1 MCVCQAFLIG
11 YLLFLCLTNIL
22 LYGILI
28 LTYEKGGITIMEFQ
42 NMKIFERIKYIRK
55 NELKITQEDFAMS
68 IGLSRSNIG
77 NIEVGRINVTDR
89 VIQDIC
95 LKYNINET
103 WLRYGTGEIFVVT
116 EKSILDDLA
125 LAHNMSVKEKAIIQ
139 AFLDLSPQGR
149 AGVLEY
155 VDKLVQSLKDVP
167 SEPTREEHIIKRI
180 NDTNKMIE
188 QAAEKLKK

>member
-1 MCVCQAFLIG
+1 
-11 YLLFLCLTNIL
+11 
-22 LYGILI
+22 
-28 LTYEKGGITIMEFQ
+28 MEFQ

-116 EKSILDDLA
+116 EQSILDDLA

>member
-1 MCVCQAFLIG
+1 
-11 YLLFLCLTNIL
+11 
-22 LYGILI
+22 
-28 LTYEKGGITIMEFQ
+28 MEFQ

-125 LAHNMSVKEKAIIQ
+125 PAHNMSVKEKAIIQ

>member
-1 MCVCQAFLIG
+1 
-11 YLLFLCLTNIL
+11 
-22 LYGILI
+22 
-28 LTYEKGGITIMEFQ
+28 MEFQ

>member
-1 MCVCQAFLIG
+1 MNTDYERLRELRKHFKLSQTAFAARIGVTRSVIKNLELGIVEIKDHMFKLIAS
-11 YLLFLCLTNIL
+11 
-22 LYGILI
+22 
-28 LTYEKGGITIMEFQ
+28 EF
-42 NMKIFERIKYIRK
+42 NA
-55 NELKITQEDFAMS
+55 NED
-68 IGLSRSNIG
+68 
-77 NIEVGRINVTDR
+77 
-89 VIQDIC
+89 
-95 LKYNINET
+95 
-103 WLRYGTGEIFVVT
+103 WLRYGIGEMFVVT

-125 LAHNMSVKEKAIIQ
+125 LAHNMSDKEKAIIQ

-155 VDKLVQSLKDVP
+155 VDKLVQSLKDAP

>member
-1 MCVCQAFLIG
+1 
-11 YLLFLCLTNIL
+11 
-22 LYGILI
+22 
-28 LTYEKGGITIMEFQ
+28 MEFQ

-149 AGVLEY
+149 AGVIEY

>member
-1 MCVCQAFLIG
+1 
-11 YLLFLCLTNIL
+11 
-22 LYGILI
+22 
-28 LTYEKGGITIMEFQ
+28 MEFQ
-42 NMKIFERIKYIRK
+42 NMKIFERIKYIRE

-155 VDKLVQSLKDVP
+155 VDKLVQPLKDVP

>member
-1 MCVCQAFLIG
+1 
-11 YLLFLCLTNIL
+11 
-22 LYGILI
+22 
-28 LTYEKGGITIMEFQ
+28 
-42 NMKIFERIKYIRK
+42 MKIFERIKYIRK

>member
-1 MCVCQAFLIG
+1 
-11 YLLFLCLTNIL
+11 
-22 LYGILI
+22 
-28 LTYEKGGITIMEFQ
+28 MEFQ

-125 LAHNMSVKEKAIIQ
+125 LAHNMSAKEKAIIQ